1 MKKFEFMT
9 QRLLVSL
16 AGVVV
21 LAGCASQGVLIG
33 DVPRD
38 PVPQIVFL
46 GARDAQGAD
55 YLTWENVS
63 SFGKVPQ
70 GLQAVGDV
78 SCMRVAIN
86 LRATGYHPRALNR
99 SGKVIPGGG
108 YFCQLSAFGG
118 FDQTPPR
125 IVLKDGQSGWDR
137 PGAFGA
143 VPEALQDRA
152 KQECARQGAGM
163 KPLGFHPGA
172 LDAQGK
178 AVPNGGFLC
187 VE

>member
-63 SFGKVPQ
+63 SFGKVPR

-78 SCMRVAIN
+78 SCMRVAFN
-86 LRATGYHPRALNR
+86 LRATGYHPRALDR
-99 SGKVIPGGG
+99 SGKAIPGGG
-108 YFCQLSAFGG
+108 YFCQLNLVTG

-125 IVLKDGQSGWDR
+125 IVIKDGQSGWDR

-143 VPEALQDRA
+143 VPEALWDRA
-152 KQECARQGAGM
+152 RQECARQGKGM
-163 KPLGFHPGA
+163 KPLGFHSGA
-172 LDAQGK
+172 LDVQGK
-178 AVPNGGFLC
+178 AVPSGGFLC
-187 VE
+187 AE